1 MLVKSYSDSKAEC
14 FVSFVIKADEAGG
27 AAAANLVGDFNNW
40 DRSSLP
46 MAKRRGG
53 GFELAVKLAA
63 GREYQFRYLLDGE
76 RWENDWNADKYLP
89 GPYAGQDNGVV
100 IV

>member
-1 MLVKSYSDSKAEC
+1 MLVKTYSETKAEC
-14 FVSFVIKADEAGG
+14 FVSFVIKADEADG
-27 AAAANLVGDFNNW
+27 AAAAHLVGDFNNW
-40 DRSSLP
+40 DPRTLP
-46 MAKRRGG
+46 MARRRDG

-63 GREYQFRYLLDGE
+63 GREYQFRYLLDGV